1 MNVKLSLL
9 RRNVQDARPGRS
21 SCKKWHGPL
30 WTECS
35 PEPHLVMWIIPKGY
49 TSSHLSCHSHW
60 DILKRRPNHP
70 SSGYADSDRQIS
82 RDGFGEHALWYEM
95 SSPVVFC
102 LVALNWN
109 QRSSELLRDCHIA
122 VGRIYTI
129 GALRQVVLNLSVF
142 KVVWFFF
149 SYFFIPGCFSSH
161 EQSGHLQHCQF
172 WGRAKIGYQRCGF
185 KGWPQEQNW
194 KEGRLSELRLWTAPG
209 SDRKSIWK
217 EVGQGNGRNGEVSLP
232 RNRNSLHN

>member
-21 SCKKWHGPL
+21 SCNKWHGPL

-70 SSGYADSDRQIS
+70 SSGYADSDRQLS

-102 LVALNWN
+102 LVAVKLKPEKLRVAKRLSHCCGKNLHDWRP
-109 QRSSELLRDCHIA
+109 QASSAESVSIQSC
-122 VGRIYTI
+122 
-129 GALRQVVLNLSVF
+129 VV
-142 KVVWFFF
+142 FF

>member
-21 SCKKWHGPL
+21 SCNKWHGPL

-70 SSGYADSDRQIS
+70 SSGYADSDRQLS

-102 LVALNWN
+102 LVAVKLKPEKLRVAKRLSHCCGKNLHDWRP
-109 QRSSELLRDCHIA
+109 QASSAESVSIQGC
-122 VGRIYTI
+122 
-129 GALRQVVLNLSVF
+129 VV
-142 KVVWFFF
+142 FF
-149 SYFFIPGCFSSH
+149 SYFFIPSCFSSH